1 MADYTGTVGQA
12 VNGLISNIHDSG
24 DQPVTPVN
32 PPSWSTSNESILV
45 LTPSNDAM
53 SATGT
58 LLATGTVSVI
68 VTIDGIVQTKSI
80 DVGSGA
86 VAGFD
91 LNLTIG
97 SVTAS
102 PKRK

>member
-32 PPSWSTSNESILV
+32 PPIWATSNDSILA

-53 SATGT
+53 S
-58 LLATGTVSVI
+58 ATGTVSVI

-97 SVTAS
+97 TQVTT
-102 PKRK
+102 PRRK